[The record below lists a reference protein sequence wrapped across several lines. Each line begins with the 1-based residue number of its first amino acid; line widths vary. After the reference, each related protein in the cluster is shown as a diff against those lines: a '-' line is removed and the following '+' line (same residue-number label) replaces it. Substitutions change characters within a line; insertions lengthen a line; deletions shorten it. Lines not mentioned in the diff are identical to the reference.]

1 MDALYSPNF
10 DNVGLQGSNKTMVT
24 TGFSTIRFS
33 ANALECLEEL
43 DDRRAQCPVT
53 ETVDSLRII
62 IADWADGREKGE
74 RRYFSEEGSRG
85 AQWFVILHS
94 P

>member
-10 DNVGLQGSNKTMVT
+10 DNVGLQVSNKTMVT
-24 TGFSTIRFS
+24 TGFITIRFS
-33 ANALECLEEL
+33 AYASKEEL

-74 RRYFSEEGSRG
+74 RRYFSEQGSRG